1 MSELSDALLN
11 KYRGRLPD
19 EYIIAIAEMAEGHVN
34 RRFLND
40 SQAHAGL
47 LIDSMIVRAKTTGET
62 RIYSGS
68 LKAACFKEVLKSG
81 NQKIRILVD
90 NMDEAQK
97 TIGSMGKIDD
107 RVQILPVVKKWT
119 NHFFTMGDS
128 FRYELDDGKAAAVA
142 NFNEPTIV
150 SKLNERF
157 DAMWLVA
164 EQKSKIKSIQAA
176 A

>member
-1 MSELSDALLN
+1 MSELSEALLK
-11 KYRGRLPD
+11 KYKGRLQD
-19 EYIIAIAEMAEGHVN
+19 EYILAIADMAEGHVN

-40 SQAHAGL
+40 SQVHAGL

-68 LKAACFKEVLKSG
+68 LKAECFKEVLTSG
-81 NQKIRILVD
+81 SQKIRILVD
-90 NMDEAQK
+90 NMDAAQK
-97 TIGSMGKIDD
+97 TIGSIGKLDK

-150 SKLNERF
+150 GKLNDRF
-157 DAMWLVA
+157 DAMWLAA
-164 EQKSKIKSIQAA
+164 EQKSKIEPIQAA

>member
-1 MSELSDALLN
+1 MSKLSEALLE
-11 KYRGRLPD
+11 KYKGRLPD
-19 EYIIAIAEMAEGHVN
+19 EYIIAIADMAEGHED

-40 SQAHAGL
+40 SQAHAAL

-68 LKAACFKEVLKSG
+68 LKAECFKEVLMSG
-81 NQKIRILVD
+81 SQKIRILVD
-90 NMDEAQK
+90 NMDAAQK
-97 TIGSMGKIDD
+97 TIESMGKLDD

-142 NFNEPTIV
+142 NFNEPAIV
-150 SKLNERF
+150 KKLNERF
-157 DAMWLVA
+157 DTMWLAA
-164 EQKSKIKSIQAA
+164 EQKSKIAPAQAA